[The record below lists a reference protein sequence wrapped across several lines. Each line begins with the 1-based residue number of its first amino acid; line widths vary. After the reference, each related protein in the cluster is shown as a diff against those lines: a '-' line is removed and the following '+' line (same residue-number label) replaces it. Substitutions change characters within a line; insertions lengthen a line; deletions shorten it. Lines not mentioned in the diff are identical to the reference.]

1 MIDRRKLLAAGVAGW
16 AGTAAAGPRRA
27 RPLAL
32 DLSGVWTNAW
42 YTHLQRPKTLKS
54 LVLSPAEAE
63 AYETPRRALNGD
75 LSDPHDELGQAT
87 SEFPDQGPGLARI
100 HGEVRT
106 SWIVDP
112 PDGRIPW
119 TEAAKARLPIAHD
132 PDEVLDNVEDRDTDE
147 RCLTVPG
154 DKAPIVNS
162 HDGNV
167 VQLVQT
173 PGWLAIFAEKNHE
186 VRLVRI
192 ESAGAS
198 RPSPGADPRLRTW
211 NGESVGHWEGA
222 TLVIETYGLRAGATK
237 LDDHIYFAETTRVT
251 ERLTRTGPAE
261 IAYEFAVSDPTLFTR
276 PWRAEAVFRAEP
288 RGIFE
293 FACHEGNYSLPG
305 ILRAARAAEK
315 AGKSPAD
322 RNPESQPAP

>member
-1 MIDRRKLLAAGVAGW
+1 MHRRALLAAGAAVLAG
-16 AGTAAAGPRRA
+16 GAAA
-27 RPLAL
+27 RPKAPAHAPPA
-32 DLSGVWTNAW
+32 DLTGVWTNAW
-42 YTHLQRPKTLKS
+42 YTHLQRPKTFKS
-54 LVLSPAEAE
+54 LTVTPAEAE
-63 AYETPRRALNGD
+63 AYETPRRALHGD
-75 LSDPHDELGQAT
+75 LNDPHDELGQAT

-100 HGEVRT
+100 RGEIRS

-119 TEAAKARLPIAHD
+119 TEAAKARLPITHD
-132 PDEVLDNVEDRDTDE
+132 PEEILDNVEERDTDE

-154 DKAPIVNS
+154 DKAPMINS

-167 VQLVQT
+167 VQFVQT
-173 PGWLAIFAEKNHE
+173 PNWLAIVAEKNHE

-192 ESAGAS
+192 EAAAS
-198 RPSPGADPRLRTW
+198 RPSPGADPRLRGW
-211 NGESVGHWEGA
+211 NGGSIGHWEGA

-237 LDDHIYFAETTRVT
+237 MDDHIYFSENTRVT
-251 ERLTRTGPAE
+251 ERLTRTGPDE
-261 IAYEFAVSDPTLFTR
+261 IAYGFEVADPTLFTR

-305 ILRAARAAEK
+305 ILRAARAAE
-315 AGKSPAD
+315 G
-322 RNPESQPAP
+322 R

>member
-1 MIDRRKLLAAGVAGW
+1 MIGRRELLAAGVTALAG
-16 AGTAAAGPRRA
+16 AAGA
-27 RPLAL
+27 RPRPVAPA
-32 DLSGVWTNAW
+32 DLTGVWTNAW
-42 YTHLQRPKTLKS
+42 YTHLQRPKALKS
-54 LVLSPAEAE
+54 LVLTPAEAE
-63 AYETPRRALNGD
+63 AYEQPRHALHGD

-100 HGEVRT
+100 RGEIRT

-119 TEAAKARLPIAHD
+119 TEAAKARLPITHD
-132 PDEVLDNVEDRDTDE
+132 ADEVLDNVEDRDTDE

-154 DKAPIVNS
+154 DKAPMVNS

-173 PGWLAIFAEKNHE
+173 PGWLAIVAEKNHE

-192 ESAGAS
+192 ESAAAP
-198 RPSPGADPRLRTW
+198 RPSPGVDPRLRDW
-211 NGESVGHWEGA
+211 NGESIGHWEGA
-222 TLVIETYGLRAGATK
+222 TLVIETCGLRAGDTK

-251 ERLTRTGPAE
+251 ERLTRSGPAE
-261 IAYEFAVSDPTLFTR
+261 IIYAFEVEDPALFTR
-276 PWRAEAVFRAEP
+276 PWRGEMAFRAEP

-293 FACHEGNYSLPG
+293 YACHEGNYALPG
-305 ILRAARAAEK
+305 ILRAARAAEGA
-315 AGKSPAD
+315 AG
-322 RNPESQPAP
+322 R

>member
-1 MIDRRKLLAAGVAGW
+1 MNRRALMAAALAALAGG
-16 AGTAAAGPRRA
+16 AGA
-27 RPLAL
+27 RPRAPTPPPA
-32 DLSGVWTNAW
+32 DLTGVWTNAW
-42 YTHLQRPKTLKS
+42 YTHLQRPKAFKS
-54 LVLSPAEAE
+54 LTVTPAEAE
-63 AYETPRRALNGD
+63 AYEKPRRALHGD
-75 LSDPHDELGQAT
+75 LSVKEDVLGQGE

-100 HGEVRT
+100 HGEIRS

-119 TEAAKARLPIAHD
+119 TDAAKKRLPITHD
-132 PDEVLDNVEDRDTDE
+132 PAEILDNVEDRDTDE
-147 RCLTVPG
+147 RCLTTTG

-167 VQLVQT
+167 VQFVQT
-173 PGWLAIFAEKNHE
+173 PGWLAIIAEKNHE

-192 ESAGAS
+192 EGAAAP
-198 RPSPGADPRLRTW
+198 RAAPGADPRLRAW
-211 NGESVGHWEGA
+211 NGESVGHWEGS

-237 LDDHIYFAETTRVT
+237 VDDNIYFAETTRVT

-261 IAYEFAVSDPTLFTR
+261 IAYGFTVEDPSLFTQ
-276 PWRAEAVFRAEP
+276 PWRAEMVFRAEP

-305 ILRAARAAEK
+305 ILRAARAAE
-315 AGKSPAD
+315 G
-322 RNPESQPAP
+322 R